1 MEYRKLGRTGLKV
14 SELCMGTMTFGWT
27 SDEKSAYEV
36 FSAFA
41 DASGNFIDTADV
53 YSRWA
58 PGNPG
63 GVAETYV
70 GNWLKGRPRDQFV
83 IATKARSKM
92 GEGPNDEGLSRSHL
106 MNAVEASLR
115 RLQTDYIDLYQCHWP
130 DDDTPIE
137 ETLRALDD
145 LVRQGKVRYIGCSN
159 FVAWQVCKAL
169 WTSDKHNLARFVS
182 VQPHYNLVH
191 RAEFERELM
200 SLCRAEG
207 LGVIP
212 YSPLQGGFLTGKYRA
227 GQPLPKGSRGE
238 GGERMKR
245 YSTPQNFALIDK
257 LEEMGKTRGKTAA
270 QMALGWMLTNPV
282 VTCPIVGAN
291 NVTQL
296 QETLGAVGL
305 RLSEEE
311 MRTLNEMSKWEE

>member
-41 DASGNFIDTADV
+41 EAGGNFIDTADV

-63 GVAETYV
+63 GVAETYI
-70 GNWLKGRPRDQFV
+70 GNWLKGRQRDQFV
-83 IATKARSKM
+83 IATKVRGKM
-92 GEGPNDEGLSRSHL
+92 GEGPNDQGLSRVHV
-106 MNAVEASLR
+106 MRAVEASLR
-115 RLQTDYIDLYQCHWP
+115 RLQTDYIDLYQCHSP

-137 ETLRALDD
+137 ETLRAFDD

-159 FVAWQVCKAL
+159 FRAWQVCKAL
-169 WTSDKHNLARFVS
+169 WTSDRLNLARFDS

-200 SLCRAEG
+200 PLCRAEG

-212 YSPLQGGFLTGKYRA
+212 YSPLEGGFLTGKYRT
-227 GQPLPKGSRGE
+227 GQPAPKGARGE
-238 GGERMKR
+238 GNERMKR
-245 YSTPQNFALIDK
+245 HSTSRNFALIDK
-257 LEEMGKTRGKTAA
+257 LEEMGKARGKTVA

-282 VTCPIVGAN
+282 VTSPIVGTN
-291 NVTQL
+291 NVAQL
-296 QETLGAVGL
+296 NETLGAVGL

-311 MRTLNEMSKWEE
+311 TKSLDQMSQWEE

>member
-41 DASGNFIDTADV
+41 EAGGNFIDTADV

-63 GVAETYV
+63 GVAETYI
-70 GNWLKGRPRDQFV
+70 GNWLKGRQRDQFV
-83 IATKARSKM
+83 IATKVRGKM
-92 GEGPNDEGLSRSHL
+92 GEGPNDQGLSRVHV
-106 MNAVEASLR
+106 MRAVEASLR
-115 RLQTDYIDLYQCHWP
+115 RLQTDYIDLYQCHSP

-137 ETLRALDD
+137 ETLRAFDD

-159 FVAWQVCKAL
+159 FRAWQVCKAL
-169 WTSDKHNLARFVS
+169 WTSDRLNLARFDS

-200 SLCRAEG
+200 PLCRAEG

-212 YSPLQGGFLTGKYRA
+212 YSPLEGGFLTGKYRT
-227 GQPLPKGSRGE
+227 GQPAPKGTRGE
-238 GGERMKR
+238 GNERMKR
-245 YSTPQNFALIDK
+245 HSTARNFALIDK
-257 LEEMGKTRGKTAA
+257 LEEMGKARGKTVA

-282 VTCPIVGAN
+282 VTSPIVGAN
-291 NVTQL
+291 NVDQL
-296 QETLGAVGL
+296 NETLGAVGL

-311 MRTLNEMSKWEE
+311 TKSLDEMSQWEE

>member
-1 MEYRKLGRTGLKV
+1 MEYRKFGRTGLQV

-41 DASGNFIDTADV
+41 DAGGNFIDTADV

-58 PGNPG
+58 PDNPG
-63 GVAETYV
+63 GVAETYI
-70 GNWLKGRPRDQFV
+70 GNWLKDRPRDQFV
-83 IATKARSKM
+83 IATKVRAKM
-92 GEGPNDEGLSRSHL
+92 GDGPNDGGLARYHI
-106 MNAVEASLR
+106 MHAVEASLR

-137 ETLRALDD
+137 ETLRAFDD
-145 LVRQGKVRYIGCSN
+145 LVHQGKVRYVGCSN
-159 FVAWQVCKAL
+159 FAAWQVCKAL
-169 WTSDKHNLARFVS
+169 WASDKLNLVRFDS

-200 SLCRAEG
+200 PLCQAEG

-212 YSPLQGGFLTGKYRA
+212 YSPLEGGFLTGKYRT
-227 GQPLPKGSRGE
+227 GQPLPKGTRAE
-238 GGERMKR
+238 NNERMQKR
-245 YSTPQNFALIDK
+245 FTAQNFAVIDK
-257 LEEMGKTRGKTAA
+257 LEEMGKVRGKTIS
-270 QMALGWMLTNPV
+270 QMALGWLLTNPV

-291 NVTQL
+291 NVSQL
-296 QETLGAVGL
+296 KETLGAVGL

-311 MRTLNEMSKWEE
+311 MKTLNETSKWEE

>member
-41 DASGNFIDTADV
+41 EAGGNFIDTADI

-63 GVAETYV
+63 GVAETYI
-70 GNWLKGRPRDQFV
+70 GNWLKGRQRDQFV
-83 IATKARSKM
+83 IATKVRGKM
-92 GEGPNDEGLSRSHL
+92 GEGPNDQGLSRVHI
-106 MNAVEASLR
+106 MQAVEASLR
-115 RLQTDYIDLYQCHWP
+115 RLQTDYIDLYQCHSP

-137 ETLRALDD
+137 ETLRAFDD

-159 FVAWQVCKAL
+159 FRAWQVCKAL
-169 WTSDKHNLARFVS
+169 WTSDRLNLARFDS

-200 SLCRAEG
+200 PLCRAEG

-212 YSPLQGGFLTGKYRA
+212 YSPLEGGFLTGKYRT
-227 GQPLPKGSRGE
+227 GQPAPKGTRGE
-238 GGERMKR
+238 GNERMKKH
-245 YSTPQNFALIDK
+245 STPRNFALIDQ
-257 LEEMGKTRGKTAA
+257 LEEMGKARGKTVA
-270 QMALGWMLTNPV
+270 QIALGWLLTNPV
-282 VTCPIVGAN
+282 VTSPIVGAN
-291 NVTQL
+291 NVDQL
-296 QETLGAVGL
+296 NETLGAVGL

-311 MRTLNEMSKWEE
+311 TKSLDEMSQWEE